1 MSDTPAP
8 QTRSIPAVN
17 QKSSLPVKMVK
28 GTISAMDRVLLGAVL
43 PDPISGF

>member
-17 QKSSLPVKMVK
+17 QKNSLPVKMVK
-28 GTISAMDRVLLGAVL
+28 GTSLAMDRVFRGAVL
-43 PDPISGF
+43 LDPISGF